1 MIGWCI
7 PRLCLLLAALL
18 VWWPA
23 DTDSSSLERTLR
35 CRGRL
40 VSIGDT
46 RAEVKS
52 KCGEPDRR
60 SQWQEGQ
67 GTVVARIFDYETE
80 RYQAPVRVETPIQV
94 QIWIYDFGPTRL
106 VRTLHFENDRLIRIE
121 TGPKA
126 GGSHRFP
133 FE

>member
-1 MIGWCI
+1 
-7 PRLCLLLAALL
+7 
-18 VWWPA
+18 
-23 DTDSSSLERTLR
+23 LERTLR

-52 KCGEPDRR
+52 KCGEPDRL

-67 GTVVARIFDYETE
+67 GTVVARIFNYETE
-80 RYQAPVRVETPIQV
+80 RYQAPVRVDTPMQME
-94 QIWIYDFGPTRL
+94 IWIYDFSPTRL

-121 TGPKA
+121 TDPKV
-126 GGSHRFP
+126 GD
-133 FE
+133 